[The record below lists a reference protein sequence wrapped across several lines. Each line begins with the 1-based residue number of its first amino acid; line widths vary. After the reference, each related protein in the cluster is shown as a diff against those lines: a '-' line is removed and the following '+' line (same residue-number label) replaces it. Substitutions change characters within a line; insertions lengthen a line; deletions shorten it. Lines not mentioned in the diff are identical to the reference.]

1 MADTWRI
8 VPQGQRQTT
17 ELSPAGTGFRD
28 VWEVTYEVT
37 SGDAAGTTGIVR
49 VPAETY
55 SAETVSAAIE
65 EQVEHLHNVAG
76 L

>member
-1 MADTWRI
+1 MAATWRI

-37 SGDAAGTTGIVR
+37 QGDAAGTVGIVR
-49 VPAETY
+49 VPAESY
-55 SAETVSAAIE
+55 SADTVAAAIE
-65 EQVEHLHNVAG
+65 DQVAHLHNVAS